1 MSDLETKQAKRD
13 AALLKRMRSHLQSKD
28 LISRHDPNQYLQRWF
43 AETTL
48 VSASSGQNSDG
59 SLDWRFP
66 VQKEYLNFVHQ
77 LAGGAQAAL
86 HDVCT
91 GWTLFTVAKP
101 GYWESFGSS
110 RTLNMS
116 YLKIAKE
123 GEILRLRT
131 KIVSIGSRVAMIRG
145 ELSRESDGQLIS
157 TSEHHMHN
165 NDVSR
170 PKL

>member
-1 MSDLETKQAKRD
+1 M
-13 AALLKRMRSHLQSKD
+13 
-28 LISRHDPNQYLQRWF
+28 
-43 AETTL
+43 
-48 VSASSGQNSDG
+48 SASSGQTSDG

-131 KIVSIGSRVAMIRG
+131 KVTLPGT
-145 ELSRESDGQLIS
+145 ESTL
-157 TSEHHMHN
+157 
-165 NDVSR
+165 R
-170 PKL
+170 R